1 MLAFNTVSYMMV
13 FLYNL
18 MKIISEALV
27 HTVDQVAREEK
38 ARKERAEAEVR
49 IKKALERASAPP
61 FKKQGKPAMP
71 RSTLPERAYVPAHA
85 VQAAIDE
92 ELEIYLQRVDLL

>member
-1 MLAFNTVSYMMV
+1 
-13 FLYNL
+13 
-18 MKIISEALV
+18 MKSKPEALV

-38 ARKERAEAEVR
+38 TRKERAEAEVR

-71 RSTLPERAYVPAHA
+71 RSTLPERAHVPAHA

-92 ELEIYLQRVDLL
+92 ELEFYLQRVDLL